1 MEININN
8 EKFTAKNKTLNFLLI
23 DNEVKKL
30 YNILEYVEN
39 KEDFLDIKKQCK
51 KTIKKKF
58 DKINNEVF
66 ALEEIKQYI
75 EKQIDGCE
83 IDFLKEELK
92 IEVNQTTSKIN
103 HAREL
108 LTIFKNL
115 Y

>member
-8 EKFTAKNKTLNFLLI
+8 DKLAAKNKTFYFILI
-23 DNEVKKL
+23 ENEVKKL

-39 KEDFLDIKKQCK
+39 KEDFSDIKKKCE

-58 DKINNEVF
+58 DKINNEIY
-66 ALEEIKQYI
+66 ALDKIKQYI
-75 EKQIDGCE
+75 EKQIDMCE

-92 IEVNQTTSKIN
+92 IELNQLTIKIN
-103 HAREL
+103 NAREL

-115 Y
+115 